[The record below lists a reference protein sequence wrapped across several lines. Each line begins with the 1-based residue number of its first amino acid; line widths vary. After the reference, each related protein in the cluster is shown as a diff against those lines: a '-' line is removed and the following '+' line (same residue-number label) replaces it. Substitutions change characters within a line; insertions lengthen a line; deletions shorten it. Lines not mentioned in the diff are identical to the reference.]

1 MAVELKKLYE
11 SVESEYEL
19 KLLTISCFGKKIGWV
34 HLVEREEFIP
44 LLHGDELIFNSGM
57 DFTSEEWLKNF
68 IDMLVSVGASGLIIS
83 VWAGCT
89 FSQEIIDYCNKIHFP
104 LFSAA
109 LNTPYIDVMRKFSE
123 MLLENE
129 QRETNLI
136 AALKNAIYYP
146 EEENLYRNHFER
158 NGFFRDMSY
167 TVIIL
172 SCYTYDTEGG
182 NKILKQIGEAVRYAL
197 RKSIVYEE
205 KGRLI
210 ILAAGYLLSRLQEEF
225 GKICG
230 KDTNVYV
237 GIGTTVGHIQDI
249 HNSYEN
255 AYTAYLLTKT
265 TIPKNLLCYEELGI
279 FKLLADLKEPS
290 IYPKFVEE
298 TLGALMEYDRKKK
311 TKYMKI
317 LEAFFEN
324 DCNILQTSKALYC
337 HKNTLNYK
345 MNAIKE
351 ILDYDIMSNENR
363 VRIMMSFY
371 ILKLGEYFKR

>member
-1 MAVELKKLYE
+1 MAVELKRLYE

-19 KLLTISCFGKKIGWV
+19 KLLTSSCFGKKIGWV
-34 HLVEREEFIP
+34 HLVEREEFVP
-44 LLHGDELIFNSGM
+44 LLHGDELVFNSGM
-57 DFTSEEWLKNF
+57 DFTSEDWLRHF
-68 IDMLVSVGASGLIIS
+68 IDLLVSVGASGLIIS
-83 VWAGCT
+83 VWAGHA
-89 FSQEIIDYCNKIHFP
+89 FSKEIVEYCNRIRFP
-104 LFSAA
+104 LFSASMH
-109 LNTPYIDVMRKFSE
+109 TPYIDVMRKFSE
-123 MLLENE
+123 ILLENE

-146 EEENLYRNHFER
+146 EEESLYRNHFER

-172 SCYTYDTEGG
+172 SCYTYDTESG
-182 NKILKQIGEAVRYAL
+182 NKILRQIGEAVRYAL
-197 RKSIVYEE
+197 GKSIVYEE

-210 ILAAGYLLSRLQEEF
+210 ILAAGYLLSRLQKEF

-230 KDTNVYV
+230 KDSNVYV
-237 GIGTTVGHIQDI
+237 GIGTTVGQIQDI

-265 TIPKNLLCYEELGI
+265 TIPKNFLCYEELGI
-279 FKLLADLKEPS
+279 YKLLADVKEPG
-290 IYPKFVEE
+290 IYPEFVEE
-298 TLGALMEYDRKKK
+298 TLGPLIEYDRKKN

-317 LEAFFEN
+317 LEVFFEN
-324 DCNILQTSKALYC
+324 DCCILQTSKALYC

-371 ILKLGEYFKR
+371 ILNLGDYYK

>member
-1 MAVELKKLYE
+1 MAVELKRLYE

-19 KLLTISCFGKKIGWV
+19 KLLTLSCFGKSIGWV

-44 LLHGDELIFNSGM
+44 LLHGDELVFNSGM
-57 DFTSEEWLKNF
+57 DFTSEEWLKHF
-68 IDMLVSVGASGLIIS
+68 IDLLVSVGASGLIIS
-83 VWAGCT
+83 VWEGSE
-89 FSQEIIDYCNKIHFP
+89 FSKEIIEYCNRIRFP
-104 LFSAA
+104 LFSAS
-109 LNTPYIDVMRKFSE
+109 LSTPYIDVMRKFSE
-123 MLLENE
+123 ILLDNE

-136 AALKNAIYYP
+136 AALKNVIYYP
-146 EEENLYRNHFER
+146 EEESLYRHHFER

-172 SCYTYDTEGG
+172 SCYTYDTESG
-182 NKILKQIGEAVRYAL
+182 NEILRQVGEAVRYAL
-197 RKSIVYEE
+197 QKSIIYEE

-210 ILAAGYLLSRLQEEF
+210 ILAAGYILSRLQREF

-230 KDTNVYV
+230 KDSNVYV

-279 FKLLADLKEPS
+279 YKLLADVKEPS
-290 IYPKFVEE
+290 IYPEFVEE
-298 TLGALMEYDRKKK
+298 TLGALMDYDRKKH
-311 TKYMKI
+311 TQYMKV

-324 DCNILQTSKALYC
+324 DCSILQTSKALYC

-371 ILKLGEYFKR
+371 ILNLGDYFKR

>member
-1 MAVELKKLYE
+1 MAVELKRLYE

-19 KLLTISCFGKKIGWV
+19 KLLTSSCFGKKIGWV
-34 HLVEREEFIP
+34 HLVEREEFVP
-44 LLHGDELIFNSGM
+44 LLHGDELVFNSGM
-57 DFTSEEWLKNF
+57 DFTSEDWLRHF
-68 IDMLVSVGASGLIIS
+68 IDLLVSVGASGLIIS
-83 VWAGCT
+83 VWAGHA
-89 FSQEIIDYCNKIHFP
+89 FSKEIAEYCNRIHFP
-104 LFSAA
+104 LFSASTS
-109 LNTPYIDVMRKFSE
+109 TPYIDVMRKFSE

-146 EEENLYRNHFER
+146 DEESLYRNHFER

-172 SCYTYDTEGG
+172 SCYTYDTENG
-182 NKILKQIGEAVRYAL
+182 NKILWQVGENIRYLL
-197 RKSIVYEE
+197 RKSIIYEE

-210 ILAAGYLLSRLQEEF
+210 ILAAGYLLSRLQKEF

-230 KDTNVYV
+230 KDSNIYA
-237 GIGTTVGHIQDI
+237 GIGTTVGQIQDI

-279 FKLLADLKEPS
+279 YKLLADVKEPG
-290 IYPKFVEE
+290 IYPEFVEE
-298 TLGALMEYDRKKK
+298 TLGPLIEYDRKKN

-324 DCNILQTSKALYC
+324 DCCILQTSKALYC

-371 ILKLGEYFKR
+371 ILNLGDYYK